1 MSDIKTLMTQQFEKT
16 VIDIRLFKE
25 LKEFKVRFIS
35 KNDDHT
41 KFFGGNLLGVNPVK
55 FTPVDKNELLDA
67 ILNVNEDDIKE
78 GARRLPSMKNEDWVR
93 YTDPVNLSLL
103 YLLHR
108 VMNMPTDK
116 TFSDHL
122 KEEVL
127 IDILLILQF
136 KFISSVLSHYFKY
149 PADEA
154 TALATYAILSKK
166 YSIKQYGTWLNVLT
180 ARANDVISEQ
190 SIHNTTIKR
199 FDDDDAIFY
208 MISDIQGRIKE
219 MVKKICEVF
228 YEVRANEA
236 RILTTGTMIELNGKL
251 VVRDITN
258 EYNSSRRYIDEVVK
272 ERNRFIKPDLIKVI
286 ASGMHTMPEEVLFN
300 TLTYIVDNYKDE
312 RVDAL
317 LYETLM
323 HAFEVFNSDRRARH
337 DLNNI
342 VETISRLRALYMAS
356 RSSDPSIL
364 KMRELGESLVLSA
377 VTGRS
382 AAVVAST
389 RTGLMLYIVLRTLA
403 KNHYG

>member
-1 MSDIKTLMTQQFEKT
+1 
-16 VIDIRLFKE
+16 
-25 LKEFKVRFIS
+25 
-35 KNDDHT
+35 
-41 KFFGGNLLGVNPVK
+41 
-55 FTPVDKNELLDA
+55 
-67 ILNVNEDDIKE
+67 
-78 GARRLPSMKNEDWVR
+78 
-93 YTDPVNLSLL
+93 
-103 YLLHR
+103 
-108 VMNMPTDK
+108 
-116 TFSDHL
+116 
-122 KEEVL
+122 
-127 IDILLILQF
+127 
-136 KFISSVLSHYFKY
+136 
-149 PADEA
+149 
-154 TALATYAILSKK
+154 
-166 YSIKQYGTWLNVLT
+166 
-180 ARANDVISEQ
+180 
-190 SIHNTTIKR
+190 
-199 FDDDDAIFY
+199 
-208 MISDIQGRIKE
+208 